1 MQINDIFL
9 ALLDN
14 FFFFLSK
21 KNWSKIDVR
30 IKKRVQLSL

>member
-21 KNWSKIDVR
+21 KNWSKINVR
-30 IKKRVQLSL
+30 TKKKKEFS